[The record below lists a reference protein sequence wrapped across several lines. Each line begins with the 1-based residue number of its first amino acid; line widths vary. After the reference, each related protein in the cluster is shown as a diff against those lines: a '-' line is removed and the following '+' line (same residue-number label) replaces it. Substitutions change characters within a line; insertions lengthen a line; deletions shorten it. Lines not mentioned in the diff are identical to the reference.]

1 MVNYRQLNN
10 VQKLTPSQ
18 LLNILVEKGTSQ
30 YKTFTIVMT
39 KNHYI
44 VADNTAPDI
53 YKPVFKRN
61 VCAIS
66 FWELC
71 EFLEIK

>member
-1 MVNYRQLNN
+1 MVTYTSLNN

-18 LLNILVEKGTSQ
+18 LLNALVETGTFE
-30 YKTFTIVMT
+30 YKTFTIKMT

-53 YKPVFKRN
+53 YNPVFQKN

-66 FWELC
+66 FWELVN
-71 EFLEIK
+71 FLEIG